1 MSDSTQLL
9 ISVCIRAAFIRPVIE
24 TTEMSKIN
32 KAADKDVLFKTPLSA
47 AFLCKND
54 YGCIIIGIIL
64 AVKAFFEI
72 CCSDTKTCFKICA
85 EAHKSSWIL

>member
-24 TTEMSKIN
+24 ATEMSQIN
-32 KAADKDVLFKTPLSA
+32 QAADKDVLFKTPLSA

-54 YGCIIIGIIL
+54 YGCII
-64 AVKAFFEI
+64 KAYIFIPIERMRSLFPTHG
-72 CCSDTKTCFKICA
+72 D
-85 EAHKSSWIL
+85 